1 VPGKNRPSSGESDD
15 EPKYDRVAPLVL
27 IREDEEDGGAGIAIV
42 SDISPLG
49 FGVST
54 DPHEPQK
61 RLLSNIS
68 VEQDGHLIMRH
79 TH

>member
-1 VPGKNRPSSGESDD
+1 M
-15 EPKYDRVAPLVL
+15 ATLAL
-27 IREDEEDGGAGIAIV
+27 IREDEDDGGEGIAIV
-42 SDISPLG
+42 SDMAPLG

-68 VEQDGHLIMRH
+68 VEQDGHLIMRR